1 MTCADIQR
9 MFGVNYIQAA
19 KLQTHIKFAERCA
32 EVIEVLPDLKSH
44 PDLCEAYK
52 AFQAGKPNR

>member
-1 MTCADIQR
+1 